1 MEFIPGRLRDI
12 EAFEAGF
19 GRPLL
24 SIRSER
30 IRRLFYNAYLGLVL
44 LIEDGPRQY
53 QDRSTV
59 EWGRGLLERAA
70 LMLDHGDVIE
80 ELLRYA

>member
-12 EAFEAGF
+12 EAYESGD

-24 SIRSER
+24 MTRAER

-44 LIEDGPRQY
+44 VIEDGPRCY
-53 QDRSTV
+53 EDKATV

-70 LMLDHGDVIE
+70 TMLDHGDVQDD
-80 ELLRYA
+80 LLAYA